1 VSGEGEPPALQG
13 TEMTVHGNDEDGD
26 PNGPTNQEVYEADR
40 KTALER
46 FHEAN
51 PDSSGP
57 ESDEDLADYWPT

>member
-1 VSGEGEPPALQG
+1 
-13 TEMTVHGNDEDGD
+13 MTIHGNDEDGD

-40 KTALER
+40 QRALEA

-57 ESDEDLADYWPT
+57 ESDEDLAAFWPA